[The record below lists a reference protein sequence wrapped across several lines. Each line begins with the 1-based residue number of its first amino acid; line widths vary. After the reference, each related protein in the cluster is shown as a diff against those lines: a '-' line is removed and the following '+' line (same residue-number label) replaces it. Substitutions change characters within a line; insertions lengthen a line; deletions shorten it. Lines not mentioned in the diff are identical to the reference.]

1 MAPAPA
7 LSPPSAPGPLS
18 VADGCRSPGTGSST
32 RHAEGPRRGRGSIP
46 QKPRPKGT
54 VCTVLIFSE
63 LRVATLVRA
72 PPFCHAQS
80 TFRSNNHSVPWT
92 LHGINNAL
100 NKSILPQSDMHVATE
115 LFFYS
120 SICSSIA
127 LVFGLE
133 AWSWTQRR
141 RNERGRRHFP
151 LRPFERF
158 HSSSPPRVRPRHRP
172 RHHHYDG
179 LRVPPTV
186 TATTIH
192 NHTASPPLPTS
203 VSCLS
208 ALIATTPCYY
218 FSSDPP
224 ETRLLLAG
232 GTQRFGPLFVRRGLD
247 SFPAAAP
254 PVSLPPS
261 LSPRLT
267 RSRGF
272 RPQSARV
279 LSRVARAGVEEN

>member
-1 MAPAPA
+1 
-7 LSPPSAPGPLS
+7 
-18 VADGCRSPGTGSST
+18 
-32 RHAEGPRRGRGSIP
+32 
-46 QKPRPKGT
+46 
-54 VCTVLIFSE
+54 
-63 LRVATLVRA
+63 
-72 PPFCHAQS
+72 
-80 TFRSNNHSVPWT
+80 
-92 LHGINNAL
+92 
-100 NKSILPQSDMHVATE
+100 MHVAME

-158 HSSSPPRVRPRHRP
+158 HSSSPPRARPRH

-208 ALIATTPCYY
+208 ALIAPSPCYY

-232 GTQRFGPLFVRRGLD
+232 GTQRFGPSFVRRGLD
-247 SFPAAAP
+247 SFPVAAP
-254 PVSLPPS
+254 PISLPPS
-261 LSPRLT
+261 LSKSARV
-267 RSRGF
+267 F

-279 LSRVARAGVEEN
+279 LSRVARAGVEENSELIKGSWCLPVLGGTTTTSAAAFGASSESILSSRSCFGHGELPEESPVALLPALVPGGVRAVRVPKPRRYRNGGLDCYFSTLT